1 MSSTAVSFD
10 LFLKRYKSVTFDAVA
25 ALVRARG
32 AVERVGAVKLLMV
45 ALDDFMML
53 LMIVVMK
60 LM

>member
-1 MSSTAVSFD
+1 VSFD